1 MKKLNKQLKLT
12 TSTCA
17 FLYLVACVVYGWLP
31 SPVSEDASVFMPG
44 SQPDASASTLE
55 SVESCNNCHAGF
67 DAPTNPYHGWQGS
80 MMAHAARDPLWIAS
94 LAVANQDAIW
104 ALGNSNAADL
114 CVRCHSP
121 PGWLGGRSDPPNL
134 SLFTQQDKE
143 GVSCAS
149 CHRMVDPL
157 TLLGQPDVGL
167 ENPPVPTL
175 ISNTHTADLATL
187 STIKLFDKVTP
198 FLDAGNLPRYYGDGA
213 LPNYIEA
220 TGGQFFI
227 DRESKDI
234 RRGPLTD
241 PNTSHGWLYSRYH
254 KSRNFCATC
263 HDVSNAVLAN
273 LDSPGTSERQ
283 ASASYYHAERTFSE
297 FLLSD
302 FGKPGG
308 APTST
313 EFADARG
320 ISHASTC
327 QDCHMPKA
335 DGKVAKRGSSPVRS
349 QVATH
354 DLTGA
359 NTWMMRIL
367 ASADSNAPAP
377 TRDQWNI
384 DLFSGNNTNYPGATI
399 ELNGLLDTSQM
410 LLDGVTRGLLNL
422 STAASIEIIDETS
435 STASLRIINHT
446 GHKLISGYPEGR
458 RMWLNIQ
465 FIGADGS
472 LISQINGYQPL
483 VISEDTSGNPH
494 YTSGAVLSHTRDD
507 LIYEAKLQNQE
518 LLPNHTTTF
527 HFLLG
532 SSRYKDNRI
541 PPRGFDVTQ
550 AEQRLCLPVWKGIVD
565 GNYFTAAEY
574 AGGYDEINI
583 QKPPGTKAWIAHL
596 YYQTTSKEYVTFLRD
611 EINGSSANPLAS
623 PTPSGESQAY
633 VIQSDPY
640 FENLKDWGDA
650 IWDLWLHN
658 EGAPP
663 EMMATSIGN
672 HMPPNV
678 NVESDGAHLSFP
690 SLPNTHYQV
699 QFSPDLSQE
708 SWSDLGDPIDGNGT
722 VLTFVDPDFQV
733 NDHAFYRLVITYQI
747 TLP

>member
-1 MKKLNKQLKLT
+1 MNTLSKRLKLT
-12 TSTCA
+12 AFTSS

-31 SPVSEDASVFMPG
+31 SPVSEEASVFMPG
-44 SQPDASASTLE
+44 SQPDASAFTLE
-55 SVESCNNCHAGF
+55 SVETCNNCHAGF
-67 DAPTNPYHGWQGS
+67 DAPTNPYHAWQGS

-104 ALGNSNAADL
+104 ALGSPNAADL

-121 PGWLGGRSDPPNL
+121 AGWLGGRSDPPNL

-143 GVSCAS
+143 GVSCSS

-157 TLLGQPDVGL
+157 TVLGQPDVGA
-167 ENPPVPTL
+167 EDPPVPTL
-175 ISNTHTADLATL
+175 VSNTRTADLAML
-187 STIKLFDKVTP
+187 STIKLFDQVTP
-198 FLDAGNLPRYYGDGA
+198 FLDAGNLPLHYGDGT

-227 DRESKDI
+227 DRESRDI

-283 ASASYYHAERTFSE
+283 ASATYYHAERTFSE

-302 FGKPGG
+302 FGNPGG
-308 APTST
+308 AATST
-313 EFADARG
+313 AFANARG
-320 ISHASTC
+320 ITHASTC

-359 NTWMMRIL
+359 NTWMMRML
-367 ASADSNAPAP
+367 ASADNNAPAP

-384 DLFSGNNTNYPGATI
+384 DLFSGNNPNYPGATI
-399 ELNGLLDTSQM
+399 ELDGLLDTSQM
-410 LLDGVTRGLLNL
+410 LLDGATRGLLNL

-435 STASLRIINHT
+435 STATLRIVNHT

-458 RMWLNIQ
+458 RMWLNVE

-472 LISQINGYQPL
+472 QISQINGYQSL
-483 VISEDTSGNPH
+483 AISEDSSGDPH
-494 YTSGAVLSHTRDD
+494 YISGAVLSHTRED
-507 LIYEAKLQNQE
+507 LIYEAKLQNPD

-541 PPRGFDVTQ
+541 PPRGFDVIQ
-550 AEQRLCLPVWKGIVD
+550 AAQRLCLPVWEGIEN

-583 QKPPGTKAWIAHL
+583 QKPPGTKAWVAHL

-611 EINGSSANPLAS
+611 EINGSSTNPLAS

-640 FENLKDWGDA
+640 FANLKDWGNA

-658 EGAPP
+658 GGAPP
-663 EMMATSIGN
+663 EIMTTTIGEHMAPHAS
-672 HMPPNV
+672 
-678 NVESDGAHLSFP
+678 VESDGIHLSFP
-690 SLPNTHYQV
+690 SLPNMHYQV
-699 QFSPDLSQE
+699 QSSPDLSDG
-708 SWSDLGDPIDGNGT
+708 SWLNLGEPMNGNGT
-722 VLTFVDPDFQV
+722 VLTFIDP
-733 NDHAFYRLVITYQI
+733 NTPASGKMFYRLAIKD
-747 TLP
+747 

>member
-1 MKKLNKQLKLT
+1 MKTLSTPLKLT
-12 TSTCA
+12 AFTCA
-17 FLYLVACVVYGWLP
+17 CSYLVVCIVYGWIP
-31 SPVSEDASVFMPG
+31 SPVSEDGLLFMPG
-44 SQPDASASTLE
+44 SQPDPSAMTLE
-55 SVESCNNCHAGF
+55 SVETCNNCHAGF
-67 DAPTNPYHGWQGS
+67 DEPTNPYHAWQGS

-104 ALGNSNAADL
+104 ALGNTNAADL

-121 PGWLGGRSDPPNL
+121 AGWLGGRSDPPNL
-134 SLFTQQDKE
+134 TLFTPQDKE
-143 GVSCAS
+143 GVSCSS

-157 TLLGQPDVGL
+157 TALGQPDVHA
-167 ENPPVPTL
+167 EDPPVPTL
-175 ISNTHTADLATL
+175 ISNTQTADLATL
-187 STIKLFDKVTP
+187 FTIKLFDKVTP
-198 FLDAGNLPRYYGDGA
+198 FLDAGNLPRYYGDGN

-220 TGGQFFI
+220 TGGHFFI

-241 PNTSHGWLYSRYH
+241 PKTSHGWLYSRYH

-283 ASASYYHAERTFSE
+283 APASYYHAERTFSE

-308 APTST
+308 AATST
-313 EFADARG
+313 QFANARG

-335 DGKVAKRGSSPVRS
+335 DGRLTKRGSSPVRS

-359 NTWMMRIL
+359 NTWMMRLL
-367 ASADSNAPAP
+367 ASADNNAPAP
-377 TRDQWNI
+377 IRDQWNI
-384 DLFSGNNTNYPGATI
+384 DLLSGNNPKYPGATI
-399 ELNGLLDTSQM
+399 ELNGLVDTAQM
-410 LLDGVTRGLLNL
+410 LLDGASRGLINL
-422 STAASIEIIDETS
+422 STAASIDIVAETS
-435 STASLRIINHT
+435 STATLRVINHT

-458 RMWLNIQ
+458 RMWLNVQ

-472 LISQINGYQPL
+472 PLPQINGYEPL
-483 VISEDTSGNPH
+483 EISEDASGDPH

-507 LIYEAKLQNQE
+507 LIYEAKLQNTD

-550 AEQRLCLPVWKGIVD
+550 AAQRLCLPVWKGAAD

-611 EINGSSANPLAS
+611 EINGSSPNPLTS
-623 PTPSGESQAY
+623 PTPSGENQAY
-633 VIQSDPY
+633 IAQSDPY
-640 FENLKDWGDA
+640 FVNLKDWGDG

-663 EMMATSIGN
+663 EIMTTSIGN
-672 HMPPNV
+672 HMPPYV
-678 NVESDGAHLSFP
+678 YVESDGVHLSFP
-690 SLPNTHYQV
+690 SLPNAHYQV
-699 QFSPDLSQE
+699 QSNLDLSAG
-708 SWSDLGDPIDGNGT
+708 SWSDNGESMEGNGT
-722 VLTFVDPDFQV
+722 VLTFVDPDFPA
-733 NDHAFYRLVITYQI
+733 NGKAFYRLVITYDND
-747 TLP
+747 